1 MTGSDG
7 IQQAERK
14 AMALLEE
21 AMEQPSDN
29 RKAWLENC
37 GEPDPQVRA
46 LALAMLV
53 ADRSSGGSLR
63 TGGADS
69 VLPDAE
75 PIPPQ
80 LPGYRVLRQLGRG
93 GMGAVWLAERDGSDF
108 EHRVAIKVIK
118 PGALEDSLVARF
130 RRERQILA
138 ALNHPHIAH
147 LHDGGETADRQPY
160 IVMEY
165 IKGIT
170 LREWLEQRQ
179 PDLPARLALFLQ
191 IADAVGFAHQN
202 LVIHRDLTPNNVLV
216 TDSGQAKLIDFGIA
230 RPPAAEGEKP
240 PPSPLSRLTLTPGFA
255 APERAN
261 GLASNTL
268 TDIYSLG
275 RLLALMAEGQG
286 KPELDAIAAKASAAD
301 PEQRHPSVSD
311 LVDDVVRFADGRV
324 VSAYSTA
331 PGYRFGKFVR
341 REKTLVIASS
351 LAILSLFAGL
361 IIAIWAYNRAET
373 ARAEAEQRFGELR
386 ALARFQLFDLYDQLD
401 NVPGNTQARVALAQ
415 KAQNYLQGLAASR
428 TDDPA
433 LQLEAAQG
441 FLRLALIQ
449 GVPAFPNFGEPK
461 LAGENL
467 DRAEPIFRRLAALGM
482 TAGETGLART
492 EAYRSLW
499 LLHSEIRPEEALKAI
514 GRAEQALERV
524 PVDLRDWEWM
534 QARRVTRLAALERG
548 DLQMASDDIEASLR
562 KLEAD
567 IDDWPKT
574 KRGGYEERFD
584 RAMAENYRA
593 IVDQNRSG
601 AGEKPDTALLR
612 RSLDRYLAADKLFGA
627 LEADYRND
635 PLVLLRRAWNAYYGY
650 AAAAT
655 LEDDATTERL
665 LVQARESVARL
676 MTVEEADNTLNTF
689 DERLR
694 EAQAQ
699 FLSNQGRHGEAITVM
714 QQVVDGRRAKVKPNG
729 RTNPISDL
737 AYGQAIFGTIYRK
750 AGKRAE
756 ACAVWTEAEALMADL
771 ERRKALHGFVDQ
783 LRGGVKANLARCKA
797 GQPVTSFT
805 PLDTGGN

>member
-14 AMALLEE
+14 AMTLLEE
-21 AMEQPSDN
+21 ALEQPSED

-37 GEPDPQVRA
+37 GEPDPNVRA
-46 LALAMLV
+46 LALAMLA
-53 ADRSSGGSLR
+53 ADKSTGGSLR
-63 TGGADS
+63 TGGADA
-69 VLPDAE
+69 VLPE
-75 PIPPQ
+75 GELVPPQ

-118 PGALEDSLVARF
+118 PGVLEDSLVARF

-138 ALNHPHIAH
+138 GLNHPHIAH
-147 LHDGGETADRQPY
+147 LHDGGETADQQPY

-165 IKGIT
+165 IRGIT

-179 PDLPARLALFLQ
+179 PDLPARLALFRQ

-216 TDSGQAKLIDFGIA
+216 TDAGQAKLIDFGIA
-230 RPPAAEGEKP
+230 RPPATEADKP
-240 PPSPLSRLTLTPGFA
+240 APSPLSRLTLTPGFA
-255 APERAN
+255 APERAT

-286 KPELDAIAAKASAAD
+286 KPELDAIAARASAAD
-301 PEQRHPSVSD
+301 PAQRYASVSD
-311 LVDDVVRFADGRV
+311 MVDDVEHFADGRV
-324 VSAYSTA
+324 VPAYSIA

-341 REKTLVIASS
+341 REKTLVVASS
-351 LAILSLFAGL
+351 LAILSLVAGL
-361 IIAIWAYNRAET
+361 IIAIWAYDRAET

-386 ALARFQLFDLYDQLD
+386 ALARFQLFDLYDRLD
-401 NVPGNTQARVALAQ
+401 SVPGNTQARVALAQ
-415 KAQNYLQGLAASR
+415 NAQDYLVSLAASR
-428 TDDPA
+428 TDDPE
-433 LQLEAAQG
+433 LQLETARG

-467 DRAEPIFRRLAALGM
+467 DRAEPIFRSLATQGIA
-482 TAGETGLART
+482 AGETGLART
-492 EAYRSLW
+492 EAYRALW
-499 LLHSEIRPEEALKAI
+499 LAHSEGKPDEALKAV

-524 PVDLRDWEWM
+524 PVDQRDWEWM

-548 DLQMASDDIEASLR
+548 DLQMESDAIEAAGR

-567 IDDWPKT
+567 INDWPRE

-593 IVDQNRSG
+593 VVDQNRSG
-601 AGEKPDTALLR
+601 TGEKPDTALLR
-612 RSLDRYLAADKLFGA
+612 QSLDRYLAADKLFGA
-627 LEADYRND
+627 LEADFRND
-635 PLVLLRRAWNAYYGY
+635 PMVLLRRAWNAYYGY

-655 LEDDATTERL
+655 LEDDPVTERL

-699 FLSNQGRHGEAITVM
+699 FLSNQNRHSEAIALM
-714 QQVVDGRRAKVKPNG
+714 QQVIDGRRAKVKPNG
-729 RTNPISDL
+729 RSNPVSDL

-756 ACAVWTEAEALMADL
+756 ACAVWAEAEALMADL
-771 ERRKALHGFVDQ
+771 EQRKALHGFVDQ

-797 GQPVTSFT
+797 GEPVTSFK
-805 PLDTGGN
+805 PLDSGGN

>member
-7 IQQAERK
+7 IQQADRK
-14 AMALLEE
+14 AMSLLEA
-21 AMEQPSDN
+21 AMEQPSED
-29 RKAWLENC
+29 RITWLESC
-37 GEPDPQVRA
+37 EVADPNVRA

-53 ADRSSGGSLR
+53 ADKSSGGSLR
-63 TGGADS
+63 TGGADAA
-69 VLPDAE
+69 LPEGE
-75 PIPPQ
+75 PVPPQ
-80 LPGYRVLRQLGRG
+80 LSGYRVLRQLGRG

-118 PGALEDSLVARF
+118 PGVLEESLIARF

-138 ALNHPHIAH
+138 GLNHPNIAH
-147 LHDGGETADRQPY
+147 LHDGGETADQQPY

-165 IKGIT
+165 IRGIT
-170 LREWLEQRQ
+170 LREWLEQSQ
-179 PDLPARLALFLQ
+179 PDLPVRLALFRQ

-216 TDSGQAKLIDFGIA
+216 TDAGQAKLIDFGIA
-230 RPPAAEGEKP
+230 RPPAAEGDKP

-255 APERAN
+255 APERTT

-275 RLLALMAEGQG
+275 RLLALMAEGQA
-286 KPELDAIAAKASAAD
+286 KPELDAIAAKASATD
-301 PEQRHPSVSD
+301 PAERYASVSD
-311 LVDDVVRFADGRV
+311 LVDDVVRFVEGHV
-324 VSAYSTA
+324 VPAYSKA

-341 REKTLVIASS
+341 RERMLVVASS
-351 LAILSLFAGL
+351 LAILSLVAGL
-361 IIAIWAYNRAET
+361 IIAIWAYDRAET

-415 KAQNYLQGLAASR
+415 NAQNYLVSLAASR
-428 TDDPA
+428 SDDPA

-467 DRAEPIFRRLAALGM
+467 DRAELIFRRLAAQGIA
-482 TAGETGLART
+482 AGETGLART

-499 LLHSEIRPEEALKAI
+499 LLHSEIKPEEALKAI
-514 GRAEQALERV
+514 RRAEQALERV
-524 PVDLRDWEWM
+524 PVDQRDWEWM
-534 QARRVTRLAALERG
+534 QARRVTRLATLERG
-548 DLQMASDDIEASLR
+548 DLEMASDDIEAAVR

-567 IDDWPKT
+567 INDWPRA

-601 AGEKPDTALLR
+601 TGDKPDTVLLR
-612 RSLDRYLAADKLFGA
+612 QSLDRYLAADKLFGA
-627 LEADYRND
+627 LEADFRND

-655 LEDDATTERL
+655 LEDDPTTERL

-676 MTVEEADNTLNTF
+676 MTVEEVDNTLNTF

-699 FLSNQGRHGEAITVM
+699 FLSNQNRHNEAIVLM
-714 QQVVDGRRAKVKPNG
+714 QQVIDGRRAKIKANG

-771 ERRKALHGFVDQ
+771 ERRKALHGFVEQ
-783 LRGGVKANLARCKA
+783 LRGGVQANLARCKA
-797 GQPVTSFT
+797 GAPVTSFK
-805 PLDTGGN
+805 PLDSGGN

>member
-1 MTGSDG
+1 
-7 IQQAERK
+7 
-14 AMALLEE
+14 MALLEE
-21 AMEQPSDN
+21 ALEQPSEE
-29 RKAWLENC
+29 RRAWLENC
-37 GEPDPQVRA
+37 PETDEHVRA
-46 LALAMLV
+46 LAMAMLL
-53 ADRSSGGSLR
+53 ADKSGGGSIR
-63 TGGADS
+63 TGGADTA
-69 VLPDAE
+69 LTAAE
-75 PIPPQ
+75 PVPPQ

-93 GMGAVWLAERDGSDF
+93 GMGAVWLAERVGSDF

-118 PGALEDSLVARF
+118 PGVLEDSLVARF

-138 ALNHPHIAH
+138 GLNHPHIAH
-147 LHDGGETADRQPY
+147 LHDGGETADQQPY

-179 PDLPARLALFLQ
+179 PDLPSRLTLFRQ

-216 TDSGQAKLIDFGIA
+216 TDGGQAKLIDFGIA
-230 RPPAAEGEKP
+230 RPPAADGEKP

-255 APERAN
+255 APERAQ

-275 RLLALMAEGQG
+275 RLLALMADGQG
-286 KPELDAIAAKASAAD
+286 KPELDAIAAKASATD
-301 PEQRHPSVSD
+301 PVQRHASVSD
-311 LVDDVVRFADGRV
+311 LVDDVARFADGRV
-324 VSAYSTA
+324 VPTYSTA

-341 REKTLVIASS
+341 REKTLVVASS
-351 LAILSLFAGL
+351 LAILSLVVGL
-361 IIAIWAYNRAET
+361 VIAIWAYERAET

-401 NVPGNTQARVALAQ
+401 NVAGNTQARVALAQ
-415 KAQNYLQGLAASR
+415 KAQDYLVSLAASR

-449 GVPAFPNFGEPK
+449 GIPAFPNFGEPK

-467 DRAEPIFRRLAALGM
+467 DRAEPIFRRLAGQGIA
-482 TAGETGLART
+482 AGENGLART

-499 LLHSEIRPEEALKAI
+499 LLHSEIKPEEALKAV

-524 PVDLRDWEWM
+524 PVDRRDWEWM
-534 QARRVTRLAALERG
+534 QARRVARLAALERG
-548 DLQMASDDIEASLR
+548 DLKMANDDIEVSVR

-567 IDDWPKT
+567 INDWPKA

-601 AGEKPDTALLR
+601 AGEKPDNALLR
-612 RSLDRYLAADKLFGA
+612 QSLGRYLEADRLFGA

-635 PLVLLRRAWNAYYGY
+635 PMVLLRRAWNAYYGY
-650 AAAAT
+650 AAAAN
-655 LEDDATTERL
+655 LDDAPTTERL

-699 FLSNQGRHGEAITVM
+699 FLSNQNRHDEAIALM
-714 QQVVDGRRAKVKPNG
+714 QQVIDGRRAKIKPNG
-729 RTNPISDL
+729 RANPISDL

-750 AGKRAE
+750 ASRRAD
-756 ACAVWTEAEALMADL
+756 ACNVWTEAEVLMADL
-771 ERRKALHGFVDQ
+771 ERRKALLGYIAD
-783 LRGGVKANLARCKA
+783 LRTGMKANLERCKR
-797 GQPVTSFT
+797 GEPVTSFT
-805 PLDTGGN
+805 TLSGSGD